1 MSQEQIQEQVMKA
14 QGYAVEIEHILWKIF
29 ECERCGFG
37 GQVTSDKIRRHPFL
51 SITQGLAYLYALQPE
66 KRKDIDN
73 YIESFSFYSNL
84 SLDDLL
90 SFDTKKKTVGIE
102 TIEIDEENGLKQVEK
117 IIKEFRKV
125 IGLC

>member
-14 QGYAVEIEHILWKIF
+14 QGYAIEIEHILEDIF
-29 ECERCGFG
+29 ECERYGFG
-37 GQVTSDKIRRHPFL
+37 GQITSDKIRRHPFL

-66 KRKDIDN
+66 KRKAIDN

-90 SFDTKKKTVGIE
+90 SFDTKEKNIGFA
-102 TIEIDEENGLKQVEK
+102 TIEIEEENGLKQVEK
-117 IIKEFRKV
+117 IIEEFRNV
-125 IGLC
+125 IA